1 MSRFGGRP
9 YVPAA
14 YPDRYAG
21 SPGRP
26 DAAEGVQPS
35 RLEVETP
42 AGVSSREPA
51 DAQPDKENAV
61 RMEAIRIT
69 TALLVDDEPISRR
82 ANQERLERE
91 GYTVFVAQNQEE
103 ALSRAKQSS
112 PKVIFIHL
120 VATSLGSLPLIQAL
134 RSDDNCRHIPV
145 VVIADKTAARP
156 GQKKLRS
163 VNREEW

>member
-1 MSRFGGRP
+1 MTRFGGRP
-9 YVPAA
+9 YVPSAF
-14 YPDRYAG
+14 PDRYAA
-21 SPGRP
+21 SPVRL
-26 DAAEGVQPS
+26 DAAFGARAP
-35 RLEVETP
+35 RLEADRP
-42 AGVSSREPA
+42 AGISTGEPA
-51 DAQPDKENAV
+51 DSQPDKENVV

-82 ANQERLERE
+82 ENQERLEHE

-112 PKVIFIHL
+112 PKVIFVHL
-120 VATSLGSLPLIQAL
+120 VTSGLGSLPLIQAL
-134 RSDDNCRHIPV
+134 RSDDNCRHIPI

-163 VNREEW
+163 VSREEW